1 MNLDDAF
8 SDRRSLETM
17 ELTSRSGGRTASDD
31 GRQHDK
37 PRRDWKRIVLI
48 IGLGALSW
56 VATYV
61 GMLELIEAN
70 MGDLPLVHRVIIAF
84 SVAMLMTMII
94 WLLDQLFKPHPF
106 LTKVSYGAGYIFLSL
121 ISIGFG
127 FGFYWKVLE
136 SRSESSRSAESAVT
150 QVQSSLNAASTRTYV
165 TILPWNPDNPLNGR
179 NATIRDLSHHT

>member
-1 MNLDDAF
+1 MTLWNALKLRLSAAAPEPAAQSWDAPE
-8 SDRRSLETM
+8 RAEP
-17 ELTSRSGGRTASDD
+17 EAE
-31 GRQHDK
+31 
-37 PRRDWKRIVLI
+37 PRDVKKLFLI

-70 MGDLPLVHRVIIAF
+70 MGDLPLVHKIIIAF

-94 WLLDQLFKPHPF
+94 WLLDKMFSPVDGFTRLCY
-106 LTKVSYGAGYIFLSL
+106 VAGYIFLSV

-136 SRSESSRSAESAVT
+136 SRGEASRS
-150 QVQSSLNAASTRTYV
+150 
-165 TILPWNPDNPLNGR
+165 
-179 NATIRDLSHHT
+179 